1 MCVSLSTIIK
11 QKMSISSTNDFSTK
25 NEMCFWK
32 YIIHDQIS
40 FGCYIK
46 QSKLIILTCI
56 TASAIV
62 DSL

>member
-1 MCVSLSTIIK
+1 
-11 QKMSISSTNDFSTK
+11 MSIFSTNDFSTK
-25 NEMCFWK
+25 NEMWK
-32 YIIHDQIS
+32 YIINDQIS

-46 QSKLIILTCI
+46 QSKLIILTSI

>member
-1 MCVSLSTIIK
+1 MCVSLSTIKK

-25 NEMCFWK
+25 NEMWK
-32 YIIHDQIS
+32 YIINDQIS

-46 QSKLIILTCI
+46 HSKLIILTCI